1 MTTENT
7 EQDPWAARE
16 AQKYEHPIKSRE
28 FILQFL
34 AERKRLCTLEQ
45 LAEAFGLED
54 ERGREALSRR
64 LSAMVR
70 DGQLVRNRR
79 GAYGVTEKMDLV
91 RGRVIGH
98 PDGFGFLVPDDGEPD
113 VYLSHKQMRPVMHG
127 DRVIARIV
135 GLDRKGRREGAI
147 VEILERNTRE
157 LVGRYHQESGLGFV
171 TPSNKHFSQDVI
183 IPPGQEVKARPG
195 QIVVVA
201 IEEQPSRRSQPVGR
215 IVEVLGDHMAPGM
228 EVEIAIRSHGLP
240 RLWPAE
246 VEQEMEIFPTEVE
259 EDHKAG
265 REDIRALPLVTI
277 DGEDA
282 RDFDDAVYC
291 ERHGKGWRL
300 IVAIAD
306 VSFYVQPDSALDA
319 QALTR
324 GNSVY
329 FPQQVIPMLPEL
341 LSNHLCSLRPEVDR
355 LCMVCELF
363 ITPAGR
369 IRKHRFFEGVMHSHA
384 RLTYDKVAAMLD
396 GDVALREQYRKLL
409 PHIEELNALY
419 QALRGAREKRGAI
432 DFERMETRIVFGEQR
447 KIDKIVPVV
456 RNDAHRMIE
465 EFMIAAN
472 IAAAE
477 FLLSHEI
484 PALYRI
490 HPEPSPDKI
499 NDLRSFL
506 RELGLSLGG
515 RGMPGAK
522 QFARLLSSLQGRPD
536 KHLVETVMLRSMSQA
551 IYSAEN
557 TGHFGLALEAYTHF
571 TSPIRRYPDL
581 IVHRAI
587 RHLLKGGS
595 VQKFRYS
602 NADMESLGDHCSMTD
617 RRADEATR
625 DAISWLKC
633 EYMMDKVGQELPGII
648 TAVTSFGLFVEL
660 DDIYVEGLVHITAL
674 ENDYYHFDAIKHQLC
689 GERSGTTYRLADQVR
704 VRVARVDL
712 DERKIDFTLCGVA
725 PRREGKKP
733 ARGKGGARSATTPG
747 KTPARG
753 KRGRRKSKSLRRR
766 T

>member
-1 MTTENT
+1 MTKTKT
-7 EQDPWAARE
+7 EQDPWAVRE
-16 AQKYEHPIKSRE
+16 AQKYDHPIKSRE
-28 FILQFL
+28 YILQYL
-34 AERKRLCTLEQ
+34 ADRKQLCTLEQ
-45 LAEAFGLED
+45 LASAFGLES
-54 ERGREALSRR
+54 ERDREALSRR

-91 RGRVIGH
+91 RGRIIGH

-147 VEILERNTRE
+147 VEVLEHNTRE

-171 TPSNKHFSQDVI
+171 TPSNKSFSQDVI
-183 IPPGQEVKARPG
+183 IPPGQEVVAKSG

-201 IEEQPSRRSQPVGR
+201 IVEQPSRRSQAVGR

-240 RLWPAE
+240 REWPEE
-246 VEQEMEIFPTEVE
+246 VEREMEVFPTEVNE
-259 EDHKAG
+259 EDKAG

-277 DGEDA
+277 DGADA

-291 ERHGKGWRL
+291 EPHGKGWRL

-306 VSFYVQPDSALDA
+306 VSAYVMPDQALDA
-319 QALTR
+319 EALTR

-341 LSNHLCSLRPEVDR
+341 LSNHLCSLRPGVDR
-355 LCMVCELF
+355 LCMACELL

-384 RLTYDKVAAMLD
+384 RLTYDEVAAMLE
-396 GDVALREQYRKLL
+396 GDEPLREQHCSLL
-409 PHIEELNALY
+409 PHLEELNALY

-447 KIDKIVPVV
+447 KIDKIVPVA

-477 FLLSHEI
+477 FLLSRDI
-484 PALYRI
+484 PAVYRI

-522 QFARLLSSLQGRPD
+522 QFARLLNSLQGRPD

-581 IVHRAI
+581 IIHRAI

-595 VQKFRYS
+595 AQDFQYTT
-602 NADMESLGDHCSMTD
+602 ADMESLGDHCSMTD

-689 GERSGTTYRLADQVR
+689 GERSGITYRLADQVC

-712 DERKIDFTLCGVA
+712 DERKIDFALCGVA
-725 PRREGKKP
+725 SRGAAKKSAKSKSIRP
-733 ARGKGGARSATTPG
+733 GATARKATG
-747 KTPARG
+747 RG
-753 KRGRRKSKSLRRR
+753 RRGRRKSKSMRRR